1 MTIEKVKRMMDA
13 CYLAKRIRDM
23 LPKLPKGVLPS
34 YIHYLDVIIELE
46 KKGIQ
51 VKVSDISDTLKIPR
65 PGVTKTVKE
74 MEEKGYLK
82 KQSSKEDGRITY
94 ITITDKGQALSDKY
108 NDAYFG
114 KLCEWLSG
122 IPEADADCMIQ
133 TIETFYEVMQERR
146 EDFE

>member
-1 MTIEKVKRMMDA
+1 MMDA

-94 ITITDKGQALSDKY
+94 ITITDKGQGLSDKY

>member
-1 MTIEKVKRMMDA
+1 MTVEKVKRMMDA

-94 ITITDKGQALSDKY
+94 ITITDKGQGLSDKY

-122 IPEADADCMIQ
+122 ISEEDADSMIQ

>member
-1 MTIEKVKRMMDA
+1 MTVEKVKRMMDA

>member
-1 MTIEKVKRMMDA
+1 MTVEKVKRMMDA

-51 VKVSDISDTLKIPR
+51 VKVSDISDLLKIPR

-94 ITITDKGQALSDKY
+94 ITITDKGQGLSDKY

-122 IPEADADCMIQ
+122 ISEEDADCMIQ

>member
-1 MTIEKVKRMMDA
+1 MTVEKVKRMMDA

-122 IPEADADCMIQ
+122 ILEADADCMIQ

>member
-1 MTIEKVKRMMDA
+1 MTVEKVKRMMDA

-94 ITITDKGQALSDKY
+94 ITITDKGQGLSDKY

-122 IPEADADCMIQ
+122 IPEEDADCMIQ

>member
-1 MTIEKVKRMMDA
+1 MTVEKVKRMMDA

-94 ITITDKGQALSDKY
+94 ITITDKGQGLSDKY
-108 NDAYFG
+108 NEAYFG
-114 KLCEWLSG
+114 KLCEWLSE

>member
-46 KKGIQ
+46 KKGTQ
-51 VKVSDISDTLKIPR
+51 VKVSDISDLLKIPR
-65 PGVTKTVKE
+65 PGVTKTIKE

-94 ITITDKGQALSDKY
+94 ITITDKGQGLSDKY

>member
-1 MTIEKVKRMMDA
+1 MTIENVKRMMDA

-51 VKVSDISDTLKIPR
+51 VKVSDISDPLKIPR
-65 PGVTKTVKE
+65 PG
-74 MEEKGYLK
+74 EEKGYLK

-94 ITITDKGQALSDKY
+94 ITITDKGQGLSDKY

>member
-1 MTIEKVKRMMDA
+1 MTVEKVKRMMDA

-51 VKVSDISDTLKIPR
+51 VKVSDISDLLKIPR

-94 ITITDKGQALSDKY
+94 ITITDKGQGLSDKY
-108 NDAYFG
+108 NDVYFG

-122 IPEADADCMIQ
+122 ISEEDADCMIQ

>member
-1 MTIEKVKRMMDA
+1 MTVEKVKRMMDA

-94 ITITDKGQALSDKY
+94 ITITDKGQGLSDKY

>member
-1 MTIEKVKRMMDA
+1 MTEEKVKRMMDA

-94 ITITDKGQALSDKY
+94 ITITDKGQGLSDKY

>member
-1 MTIEKVKRMMDA
+1 MTVEKVKRMMDA

-65 PGVTKTVKE
+65 PGVTKTIKE

-94 ITITDKGQALSDKY
+94 ITITDKGQGLSDKY

>member
-1 MTIEKVKRMMDA
+1 MTVEKVKRMMDA

-94 ITITDKGQALSDKY
+94 ITTTDKGQGLSDKY

>member
-1 MTIEKVKRMMDA
+1 MTVEKVKRMMDA

-46 KKGIQ
+46 KKGTQ
-51 VKVSDISDTLKIPR
+51 VKVSDISDLLKIPR
-65 PGVTKTVKE
+65 PGVTKTIKE

-94 ITITDKGQALSDKY
+94 ITITDKGQGLSDKY